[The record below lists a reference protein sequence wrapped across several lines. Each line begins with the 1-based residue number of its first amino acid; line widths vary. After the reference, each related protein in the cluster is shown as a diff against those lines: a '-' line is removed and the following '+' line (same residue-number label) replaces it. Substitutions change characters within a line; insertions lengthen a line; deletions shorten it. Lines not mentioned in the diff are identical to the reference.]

1 MQRKGHFI
9 TALNVGTTIFYID
22 SNYHMAFIRKI
33 ERNTSILKQVDILHA
48 HMILLFLL
56 LDIVVSSVL
65 PTHTVSGK
73 HSLDY
78 LFDVQQG

>member
-1 MQRKGHFI
+1 MKRKGHFI
-9 TALNVGTTIFYID
+9 TALNVGTIIFYID

-48 HMILLFLL
+48 HMISLFLL
-56 LDIVVSSVL
+56 LDIVVSSYSQ
-65 PTHTVSGK
+65 HTVSGK